1 MKKQGNMFQTKE
13 QDKSS
18 ETDLKEMDISDL
30 HNKEFNI
37 TIIRMLT
44 EVSGAI
50 HEQSENFNK
59 EIENIKKYQTV
70 CTSLMTGDIEHLLI
84 CLLAICMS
92 CLEKCLFRSTD
103 HFLNWIIWGALGG
116 GVILYEFF
124 VNFGY

>member
-30 HNKEFNI
+30 HNREFNI

-70 CTSLMTGDIEHLLI
+70 C
-84 CLLAICMS
+84 
-92 CLEKCLFRSTD
+92 
-103 HFLNWIIWGALGG
+103 FL
-116 GVILYEFF
+116 
-124 VNFGY
+124 